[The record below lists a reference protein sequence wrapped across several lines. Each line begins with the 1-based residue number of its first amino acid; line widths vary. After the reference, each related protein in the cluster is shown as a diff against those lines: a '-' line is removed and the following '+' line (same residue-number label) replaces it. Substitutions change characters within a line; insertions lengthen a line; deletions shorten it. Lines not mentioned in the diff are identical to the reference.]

1 MLEVC
6 LLGTGG
12 MMPLPNRWL
21 TALMTRLN
29 GSGLLIDCGEGTQV
43 AIREKGW
50 SFHDIDVI
58 CFTHYHG
65 DHISGL
71 PGLLLSMGNAE
82 RKEPVTLIG
91 PKGLER
97 VVGALRT
104 IAPELPFALEFHEIT
119 EAEET
124 IFCHGYEI
132 EAYKVNHNVLCYGY
146 SVVVRRGGR
155 FFPEKAAENNVPQ
168 KFWNRLQKGE
178 TIEEDGVCFTPDMVI
193 GPPRKGIR
201 LSYCTDTRP
210 TKSIVA
216 HAADADLFI
225 CEGMYGEDDKQNKAL
240 EHKHMTFYEAAKL
253 AKEANV
259 KEMWLT
265 HYSPS
270 LIRPEEFIPRTRKI
284 FPETYAGKDGKTVVL
299 EFDKNE

>member
-29 GSGLLIDCGEGTQV
+29 GSSLLIDCGEGTQV

-104 IAPELPFALEFHEIT
+104 IAPELPFALEFHELT

-124 IFCHGYEI
+124 IHTHGYEI

-178 TIEEDGVCFTPDMVI
+178 TIEADGVCYTPDMVI

-201 LSYCTDTRP
+201 LAYSTDTRP
-210 TKSIVA
+210 TKSMVA
-216 HAADADLFI
+216 HAAEADLFI
-225 CEGMYGEDDKQNKAL
+225 CEGMYGEDDKMNKAL

-259 KEMWLT
+259 KELWLT

-270 LIRPEEFIPRTRKI
+270 LIRPEEYIPKTRKI
-284 FPETYAGKDGKTVVL
+284 FPNTYAAKDGRTVVL

>member
-29 GSGLLIDCGEGTQV
+29 GSSLLIDCGEGTQV

-97 VVGALRT
+97 VVGALRI
-104 IAPELPFALEFHEIT
+104 IAPELPFQVEFHEIT

-124 IFCHGYEI
+124 IFCHDYEI

-155 FFPEKAAENNVPQ
+155 FFPELAEKNQVPQ
-168 KFWNRLQKGE
+168 RYWSRLQKGE
-178 TIEEDGVCFTPDMVI
+178 TITEGDMCFTPDMVL

-210 TKSIVA
+210 TKSIVS
-216 HAADADLFI
+216 HATDADLFI

-240 EHKHMTFYEAAKL
+240 EHKHMTFFEAAKL
-253 AKEANV
+253 AKEANA
-259 KEMWLT
+259 KELWLT

-270 LIRPEEFIPRTRKI
+270 LIRPEEYIPKTRKI
-284 FPETYAGKDGKTVVL
+284 FPAAYAGKDGKTVVL
-299 EFDKNE
+299 EFDKTE